1 MVPPKSVPMK
11 NDLEQRL
18 ASIEA
23 HVAHLEKHHDEL
35 NGVII
40 EQGKLLKKLQT
51 KVGRISD
58 SLETEEL
65 DRIKSTNPKPPHYQ

>member
-1 MVPPKSVPMK
+1 MK
-11 NDLEQRL
+11 NELAQRL
-18 ASIEA
+18 ERIEA
-23 HVAHLEKHHDEL
+23 HLAHVERQHDQL
-35 NGVII
+35 NEVII